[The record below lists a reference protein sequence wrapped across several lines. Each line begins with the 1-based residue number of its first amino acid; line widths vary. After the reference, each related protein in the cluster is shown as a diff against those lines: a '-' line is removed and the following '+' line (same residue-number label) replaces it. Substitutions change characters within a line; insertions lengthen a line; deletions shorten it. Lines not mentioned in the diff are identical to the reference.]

1 MVLDLMEL
9 FFFLDLEKEETA
21 SIYIIDP
28 RGRQMVQTSN
38 SFYSR
43 TRLESRSARS
53 LHIVFNEVALKKSV
67 EKTFKKN

>member
-1 MVLDLMEL
+1 LVLDLMEL

-38 SFYSR
+38 SFYC
-43 TRLESRSARS
+43 
-53 LHIVFNEVALKKSV
+53 
-67 EKTFKKN
+67 